1 MQVTLDDAPHPITDD
16 GRRRRVI
23 DVPDGATVQEI
34 VEGELKSRAVDMEI
48 ILDGREVV
56 ADANVPPPEGAVI
69 TVRPRLRGGL
79 GRIIGTLAVIAAAIF
94 IPPLLGLEAG
104 TLAAA
109 LASAAITVIGGLVV
123 NALFPP
129 ELPDV
134 GQHRV
139 EGVSNPN
146 PAQLFGLS
154 GGSNRARRYEPLP
167 LVLGEHRVFPD
178 QAAVEYTE
186 NEGDE
191 QYLNAIY
198 NFGLGDLD
206 VSDLRV
212 GPTPLTDFADVS
224 TQWSN
229 AAGKITLVAGNV
241 DTAAGAALTDTNW
254 VSRTTGGGSIRAQ
267 VDFGGRIFKV
277 DDRGKHLSHT
287 VGVEVRFSK
296 SDTAAVTRSYNLTH
310 GDSGTYR
317 RTVKIALP
325 EAGEWDIEVRR
336 TAEPDAS
343 DRVYDEVTFS
353 ALRSYQPDDGDYRGQ
368 TRLAIRVRA
377 SGQLNGRLDRLSGL
391 VKQKL
396 PIVPVPGTA
405 VWGAGKVATRNPA
418 ALFVALCRGFS
429 IGGRPVAGV
438 GLEDSRID
446 LAGLAAWYDWC
457 HTREYKCDLVIQGPM
472 TRDAALRLIARRGRA
487 TLSWKT
493 GKLGV
498 VYEDSAVDESTMIT
512 PANIIAGSFS
522 VNWNSAPP
530 SDEIVVRYVE
540 PDMDWEWNSVRRNRP
555 GVSGTP
561 QSTTTITAK
570 GVTDREQ
577 AAVIANLQAARQ
589 EYHPRRLAWEM
600 NRPGRDV
607 NVGDVVW
614 ITHSLI
620 DSGIAGR
627 LKSASDN
634 FAVLD
639 RAPADVTGGHILLRL
654 PDGELVTSEMTVD
667 GDTVTLAAPPDDW
680 PGDATDTIYRL
691 YPSDTPPAR
700 ARIIEAVPVSAT
712 RFRFTAID
720 EITAYHTAATSD
732 LTVPI
737 RSARLNIPR
746 VISVV
751 FSAKTIL
758 VGDADMIQ
766 LEAALTVAGNWEG
779 GVVRAGTVAGE
790 YRTVDRL
797 SGPAD
802 LIASWIIPPETGQ
815 FIQIIPGTDLS
826 PDGPVWTG
834 SWGWRGITP
843 PPVDVTGFSVTEQ
856 VGNVRAF
863 RFTPPD
869 TPHYNGVL
877 IRLEKDPMAGS
888 MPDWSTMAPLV
899 DGLIRSS
906 PFETQFP
913 LEGGEYRFV
922 IRVADTLG
930 QLSPGVSITK
940 TLQAVSLVGDITAE
954 VEKALEGNPAFAEA
968 TSAAERAETAA
979 DEAAASATGA
989 ATSETDAGTA
999 ATNAAASAV
1008 GAAKSK
1014 TDAET
1019 AATNAAA
1026 SALEAGTSATAA
1038 DGSAT
1043 AAAGSATTAAESAT
1057 AADGS
1062 ATSSA
1067 EHATAAATQASAAAG
1082 SAAASATSAGT
1093 ASSKASEAET
1103 SADAASA
1110 DRVLAEAAKDTAAGS
1125 ATAAAGSATN
1135 ASGSATAAAGSATSA
1150 ATQAT
1155 AAAASAATAAT
1166 EASAASSSANTAST
1180 KASEASSSADAA
1192 SADRTLAQTA
1202 AGTAGDKATAA
1213 GGSATNAS
1221 GSATAAARSATSAA
1235 TRASAAA
1242 TSATAAGRSATAA
1255 ATSAQTAS
1263 SKATEAGASAS
1274 SAQTQASKATTEAGK
1289 AAASVT
1295 TAAASQTA
1303 ASGSAT
1309 AAATSATAARLSAE
1323 ASAGSASDASTA
1335 VAGLDAKV
1343 SKTVSDELG
1352 TQLAGIVALRAKAGS
1367 AESKLELVAISDVN
1381 GDRATGIVTGDF
1393 QSDSYRADATTAAV
1407 TATAIVGGVE
1417 FEFSEAG
1424 AAGNTRP
1431 IQVVQQNSSPEGSAF
1446 ARASGNGIRLN
1457 IRFFRTNTY
1466 TISTELSGSTNGIN
1480 WRIPSGTTFSR
1491 GDNLTGELSGGADE
1505 IFTAG
1510 AGWKLSASGAA
1521 DIAGPLTATRL
1532 PIGNALEVRENKIQL
1547 RTAAGS
1553 GILVDDTGV
1562 KFDGTSVP
1570 RVWTRLWVGSFIVS
1584 KSNIW
1589 HNFDADPTDYDD
1601 IFFTSFNHLEAVE
1614 SNPAGNGVMPTSRI
1628 NETGTNGVAITAARG
1643 GSSGRFNV
1651 RYTTAGPKTTT
1662 NVFAQDNE
1670 SGKQIGLKSA
1680 EGQSQ
1685 CTITSIW
1692 GIVSQ

>member
-1 MQVTLDDAPHPITDD
+1 MQVTFDDAPHPITDD

-94 IPPLLGLEAG
+94 VPPLLGLAAG
-104 TLAAA
+104 TLGAA

-134 GQHRV
+134 GQRA

-167 LVLGEHRVFPD
+167 LVLGEHRMFPD

-206 VSDLRV
+206 VSDLRI

-241 DTAAGAALTDTNW
+241 DTTAGAALTDTNW
-254 VSRTTGGGSIRAQ
+254 VSRTTGAGSIRAQ

-277 DDRGKHLSHT
+277 NDRGKHLSHT

-325 EAGEWDIEVRR
+325 EAGEWDVEVRR
-336 TAEPDAS
+336 TTEPDAS

-457 HTREYKCDLVIQGPM
+457 HTREYKCDLAIQGPM

-530 SDEIVVRYVE
+530 SDEIVVRYID
-540 PDMDWEWNSVRRNRP
+540 PGMDWEWNSVRRNRP
-555 GVSGTP
+555 GLSGTP

-654 PDGELVTSEMTVD
+654 PDGELVTSEMTVA
-667 GDTVTLAAPPDDW
+667 GDTVTLAEPPDDW

-720 EITAYHTAATSD
+720 EIAAYHTAATSD

-737 RSARLNIPR
+737 RSARLNVPR

-751 FSAKTIL
+751 FSAQTIL

-815 FIQIIPGTDLS
+815 FIQIIPGTDIS

-930 QLSPGVSITK
+930 QLSPGVAITK

-954 VEKALEGNPAFAEA
+954 VEKALEGNPAFMEA

-979 DEAAASATGA
+979 DEAAASATDAG
-989 ATSETDAGTA
+989 TSETE
-999 ATNAAASAV
+999 
-1008 GAAKSK
+1008 
-1014 TDAET
+1014 AET
-1019 AATNAAA
+1019 AATEAAA
-1026 SALEAGTSATAA
+1026 SALAAETAETAA
-1038 DGSAT
+1038 AGSAT
-1043 AAAGSATTAAESAT
+1043 AAAGSATTASEEAT
-1057 AADGS
+1057 AAEGS

-1067 EHATAAATQASAAAG
+1067 TQAS
-1082 SAAASATSAGT
+1082 
-1093 ASSKASEAET
+1093 
-1103 SADAASA
+1103 
-1110 DRVLAEAAKDTAAGS
+1110 
-1125 ATAAAGSATN
+1125 
-1135 ASGSATAAAGSATSA
+1135 
-1150 ATQAT
+1150 

-1213 GGSATNAS
+1213 GGSATNAA

-1303 ASGSAT
+1303 AAGSAT
-1309 AAATSATAARLSAE
+1309 AAASSATAAQVSAL

-1352 TQLAGIVALRAKAGS
+1352 TQLAGVVALRAKAGS
-1367 AESKLELVAISDVN
+1367 ATSQLELVAISDPVN

-1407 TATAIVGGVE
+1407 TATANVGGVE
-1417 FEFSEAG
+1417 FEYSEAG
-1424 AAGNTRP
+1424 AAGNSRP
-1431 IQVVQQNSSPEGSAF
+1431 IQVIQQNSSPEGSAF

-1466 TISTELSGSTNGIN
+1466 TISRELSGTTNGIN
-1480 WRIPSGTTFSR
+1480 WRIPSGVTFSR

-1505 IFTAG
+1505 IFTPG

-1532 PIGNALEVRENKIQL
+1532 PIGNALEVRDNKIQL

-1562 KFDGTSVP
+1562 KFDGASVP
-1570 RVWTRLWVGSFIVS
+1570 RVWTLLWKVG
-1584 KSNIW
+1584 
-1589 HNFDADPTDYDD
+1589 ADGMKLSLGTTSTITLKAGIDVTDYDKLA
-1601 IFFTSFNHLEAVE
+1601 IFCYPSTQDTLAEAKVRAGSFGYCEP
-1614 SNPAGNGVMPTSRI
+1614 STTSRRAVFPNSAGVNTGEANVTYPSGNKNQLTI
-1628 NETGTNGVAITAARG
+1628 NVTA
-1643 GSSGRFNV
+1643 
-1651 RYTTAGPKTTT
+1651 
-1662 NVFAQDNE
+1662 
-1670 SGKQIGLKSA
+1670 IGLWID
-1680 EGQSQ
+1680 E
-1685 CTITSIW
+1685 IW
-1692 GIVSQ
+1692 GIQE

>member
-1 MQVTLDDAPHPITDD
+1 MQVTFDDAPHPITDD

-94 IPPLLGLEAG
+94 VPPLLGLAAG
-104 TLAAA
+104 SLGAA
-109 LASAAITVIGGLVV
+109 LAAAAITVIGGLVV

-134 GQHRV
+134 GRV
-139 EGVSNPN
+139 DGVSNPN

-167 LVLGEHRVFPD
+167 LVLGEHRMFPD

-206 VSDLRV
+206 VSDLRI

-224 TQWSN
+224 TQWSD

-241 DTAAGAALTDTNW
+241 DTTAGAALTDTNW
-254 VSRTTGGGSIRAQ
+254 VSRTTGAGSTRAQ

-277 DDRGKHLSHT
+277 NDRGKHLSHT
-287 VGVEVRFSK
+287 VAVEVRFSK
-296 SDTAAVTRSYNLTH
+296 SGTAAVTRSYNLTH

-336 TAEPDAS
+336 TTAPDVS
-343 DRVYDEVTFS
+343 ERVYDEVTFS
-353 ALRSYQPDDGDYRGQ
+353 ALRSYQPDDGNYRGQ

-498 VYEDSAVDESTMIT
+498 VYEDSAVEESTMIT

-522 VNWNSAPP
+522 VNWNSASP
-530 SDEIVVRYVE
+530 SDEIVVRYID
-540 PDMDWEWNSVRRNRP
+540 PGMDWEWNSVRRNRP
-555 GVSGTP
+555 GLSGTP

-600 NRPGRDV
+600 SRPGRDI

-627 LKSASDN
+627 LKSASNDQ
-634 FAVLD
+634 AVLD

-654 PDGELVTSEMTVD
+654 PDGELVTSEMTVA

-720 EITAYHTAATSD
+720 EIAAYHTAATSD

-737 RSARLNIPR
+737 RSARLNVPR

-751 FSAKTIL
+751 FSAQTIL

-797 SGPAD
+797 NGPAD
-802 LIASWIIPPETGQ
+802 LVASWIIPPETGQ
-815 FIQIIPGTDLS
+815 FIQIIPGTDVS

-863 RFTPPD
+863 SFTPPE

-930 QLSPGVSITK
+930 QLSPGVAITE

-954 VEKALEGNPAFAEA
+954 VEKALEGNPAFMEA

-979 DEAAASATGA
+979 DEAAASATDAG
-989 ATSETDAGTA
+989 TSETE
-999 ATNAAASAV
+999 
-1008 GAAKSK
+1008 
-1014 TDAET
+1014 AET

-1026 SALEAGTSATAA
+1026 SALAAETAKTAA
-1038 DGSAT
+1038 AGSAT
-1043 AAAGSATTAAESAT
+1043 AAAGSATTASEEAT

-1062 ATSSA
+1062 ATS
-1067 EHATAAATQASAAAG
+1067 AATQASAAA
-1082 SAAASATSAGT
+1082 ASAGT
-1093 ASSKASEAET
+1093 A
-1103 SADAASA
+1103 
-1110 DRVLAEAAKDTAAGS
+1110 
-1125 ATAAAGSATN
+1125 
-1135 ASGSATAAAGSATSA
+1135 
-1150 ATQAT
+1150 ATQ
-1155 AAAASAATAAT
+1155 
-1166 EASAASSSANTAST
+1166 ASAASASANTAST
-1180 KASEASSSADAA
+1180 KASEAASSADAA

-1263 SKATEAGASAS
+1263 SKATDAGASAS
-1274 SAQTQASKATTEAGK
+1274 SAQTQASKAATEAGK

-1295 TAAASQTA
+1295 TAAGSATSA
-1303 ASGSAT
+1303 ANSAT
-1309 AAATSATAARLSAE
+1309 AASVSATAA
-1323 ASAGSASDASTA
+1323 AGSASDASTA

-1343 SKTVSDELG
+1343 SKEVSDSLG

-1367 AESKLELVAISDVN
+1367 AVSALELVAISDKN
-1381 GDRATGIVTGDF
+1381 GDRATGVVTGDF
-1393 QSDSYRADATTAAV
+1393 QSDTYRADAES
-1407 TATAIVGGVE
+1407 GGVVTPGQGWRLGRDGSIDAKSLTVDAAQINGVLTADQVE
-1417 FEFSEAG
+1417 ADNIRSTKRLFRGSASLSNSSSRPSVDVQLNESFRRFEHLVIYASRDPNGVFAPFILRTSDITANAFSDSTSKATVPAGSALLDGTRGGMIHARSLDDKILKLRYTRGSLLFSIIIHEVWGQTSHDTTPFTSPDRAEWLLPGTYSFTVGAGFTNVEIHMGGGTKGGDGTVGRYTGAGDQDYNPDLCVFDKVTG
-1424 AAGNTRP
+1424 AAGGAAIVRRNGTLIR
-1431 IQVVQQNSSPEGSAF
+1431 QVAGGANAVHGRNVVAP
-1446 ARASGNGIRLN
+1446 
-1457 IRFFRTNTY
+1457 
-1466 TISTELSGSTNGIN
+1466 
-1480 WRIPSGTTFSR
+1480 
-1491 GDNLTGELSGGADE
+1491 GDVLEIVVPSGGA
-1505 IFTAG
+1505 G
-1510 AGWKLSASGAA
+1510 GWKGITDSACIGTRGVNGAPGYVN
-1521 DIAGPLTATRL
+1521 IFL
-1532 PIGNALEVRENKIQL
+1532 NN
-1547 RTAAGS
+1547 
-1553 GILVDDTGV
+1553 DT
-1562 KFDGTSVP
+1562 
-1570 RVWTRLWVGSFIVS
+1570 
-1584 KSNIW
+1584 
-1589 HNFDADPTDYDD
+1589 
-1601 IFFTSFNHLEAVE
+1601 
-1614 SNPAGNGVMPTSRI
+1614 MP
-1628 NETGTNGVAITAARG
+1628 
-1643 GSSGRFNV
+1643 
-1651 RYTTAGPKTTT
+1651 
-1662 NVFAQDNE
+1662 
-1670 SGKQIGLKSA
+1670 
-1680 EGQSQ
+1680 
-1685 CTITSIW
+1685 
-1692 GIVSQ
+1692 